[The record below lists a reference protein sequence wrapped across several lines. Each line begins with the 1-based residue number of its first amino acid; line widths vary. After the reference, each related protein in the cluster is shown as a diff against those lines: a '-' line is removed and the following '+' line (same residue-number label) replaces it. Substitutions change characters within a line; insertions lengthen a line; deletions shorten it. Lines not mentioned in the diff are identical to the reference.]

1 MKVFSAIR
9 RKEAVLTGLLLG
21 LDIPAAGGLDDPAG
35 AAADAE
41 ALGFD
46 FISNNDHVLGRDPRY
61 EGWTLLAWLTAATSR
76 VRVVS
81 RVLGV
86 PYRNPALVAKM
97 AESLDRLSG
106 GRLVLGLGAGSGEA
120 EYRAMGMP
128 DASLAARV
136 TDLADTIETLRGLW
150 TGEPFSYSGR
160 AFGLDDAQ
168 IAPRAEHPIPIW
180 LGASGPRGLDLIG
193 RAADGWI
200 PSLPY
205 VSPADAPGKIA
216 SIRRAAA
223 QVGRD
228 ADALDLIYN
237 VEVAFDAN
245 AAADLAGPPAQ
256 LADQLRG
263 FLALGFSGF
272 NFLVVGPDRSA
283 GVDRLAREVVPLLR
297 QG

>member
-1 MKVFSAIR
+1 
-9 RKEAVLTGLLLG
+9 LTGLLLG
-21 LDIPAAGGLDDPAG
+21 LDIPAVGGLDDPAG
-35 AAADAE
+35 VAADAE

-46 FISNNDHVLGRDPRY
+46 FISTNDHVLGRDPRF
-61 EGWTLLAWLTAATSR
+61 EGWTLLTWLAAATSR

-86 PYRNPALVAKM
+86 PYRNPAIVAKM

-128 DASLAARV
+128 DASLAERV
-136 TDLADTIETLRGLW
+136 TDLADAIESVRGLW
-150 TGEPFSYSGR
+150 TGELFSYGGR
-160 AFGLDDAQ
+160 AFHLDDAQ
-168 IAPRAEHPIPIW
+168 IAPRAERHVPIW

-205 VSPADAPGKIA
+205 VSPADAPAKIA
-216 SIRRAAA
+216 SIRRAAEQA
-223 QVGRD
+223 GRD
-228 ADALDLIYN
+228 ADVLDLIYN
-237 VEVAFDAN
+237 VEVAFDPSVS
-245 AAADLAGPPAQ
+245 ADLAGPPAR
-256 LADQLRG
+256 LADRLSG
-263 FLALGFSGF
+263 FLALGFTGF
-272 NFLVVGPDRSA
+272 NFLVAGPDRSA
-283 GVDRLAREVVPLLR
+283 GVHSLAREVIPLLR